1 MQKQKI
7 KKVAVLGFP
16 ISHSLSP
23 RIHNFWIKKYNIL
36 AEYMAIEVKPE
47 NLKQFID
54 LMPQNGFIGCNLTIP
69 LKEKALEIMANVDP
83 FAKFISAINT
93 IIIKDGYF
101 FGTNTDFV
109 GFARSLKEGAEK
121 FYSNYNFTDKTA
133 LVLGAGGAAKAV
145 IFALLSMNLKKIIIA
160 NRNIQRA
167 NEIKQN
173 AVENFKVS
181 PSQIEIISWGEK
193 ENFLKNTDILIN
205 TTSLG
210 MKGKDKLEIDISS
223 LPSTAIV
230 NDIVYNPIK
239 TNLLKQAEGLNL
251 NTIDGLGMLL
261 NQAAPAFE
269 AWFNVKP
276 TVDDVLRKYVL
287 LAL

>member
-23 RIHNFWIKKYNIL
+23 RIHSWWIKKYNIS
-36 AEYMAIEVKPE
+36 AEYMAVEVKPE

-69 LKEKALEIMANVDP
+69 LKEKALEVMANVDP
-83 FAKFISAINT
+83 FAKFIGAINT

-109 GFARSLKEGAEK
+109 GFARSLKDGAEK
-121 FYSNYNFTDKTA
+121 FYPNYNFTDKTA
-133 LVLGAGGAAKAV
+133 LVLGAGGAAKAI
-145 IFALLSMNLKKIIIA
+145 IFALLSMNFKKIVIA

-167 NEIKQN
+167 QQIKQN
-173 AVENFKVS
+173 AIENFKVDS
-181 PSQIEIISWGEK
+181 NQIEVVSWGEK
-193 ENFLKNTDILIN
+193 ENFLKGTDVLIN

-210 MKGKDKLEIDISS
+210 MKGKDELEIDISS
-223 LPSTAIV
+223 LKKNAIV

-239 TNLLKQAEGLNL
+239 TNLLKQAESLNL
-251 NTIDGLGMLL
+251 KTIDGLGMLL

-276 TVDDVLRKYVL
+276 IVDEQLRKYVL

>member
-1 MQKQKI
+1 MKKQKI

-54 LMPQNGFIGCNLTIP
+54 LMPKNGFIGCNLTIP

-83 FAKFISAINT
+83 FAKFIGAINT

-121 FYSNYNFTDKTA
+121 FYSNYNFTEKTA

-145 IFALLSMNLKKIIIA
+145 IFALLSMNFKKIIIA

-181 PSQIEIISWGEK
+181 PSQIEITSWNEK
-193 ENFLKNTDILIN
+193 ENFLKDTDVLIN

-210 MKGKDKLEIDISS
+210 MKGKEELEINISS

-239 TNLLKQAEGLNL
+239 TNLLKQAESLNL

-269 AWFNVKP
+269 AWFNLKP
-276 TVDDVLRKYVL
+276 TVDEQLRKYVL